1 MMQRLYGRAPRGQ
14 RVQSKVPH
22 GHWKT
27 ISTIAAMSPQGIV
40 AASSF
45 DGATD
50 EAIFRQ
56 FIAEALVPQLKPGQV
71 VVMDN
76 LACHK
81 RPKIRELIEGC
92 GARVLY
98 LPPYSP
104 DFNPIEMAISKIK
117 TLLRKLARRTVD
129 GLLTA
134 ISAALASITA
144 ADAIHYMLHCGYP
157 LQ

>member
-1 MMQRLYGRAPRGQ
+1 MQRLYGRAAGGQ
-14 RVQSKVPH
+14 RVPSKVPH

-27 ISTIAAMSPQGIV
+27 ISTIAAMSSQGMV

-50 EAIFRQ
+50 EAIFRN
-56 FIAEALVPQLKPGQV
+56 FVAEVLVPQLKAGQV
-71 VVMDN
+71 VVLDN

-81 RPKIRELIEGC
+81 RPKIAELIAGC
-92 GARVLY
+92 GARVVY

-104 DFNPIEMAISKIK
+104 DLNPIEMAISKVK

-129 GLLTA
+129 ALFAA
-134 ISAALASITA
+134 ISTALASITA
-144 ADAIHYMLHCGYP
+144 EDATHYMLHRGYS
-157 LQ
+157 LR

>member
-1 MMQRLYGRAPRGQ
+1 MMQRCYGRAAPGV
-14 RVQSKVPH
+14 RVRSQVPH

-27 ISTIAAMSPQGIV
+27 ISTIAALSSQGIV

-45 DGATD
+45 DAATD
-50 EAIFRQ
+50 AEIFRQ
-56 FIAEALVPQLKPGQV
+56 FIAEVLVPQLKAGQV

-81 RPKIRELIEGC
+81 HPKIRQLIEGC

-104 DFNPIEMAISKIK
+104 DLNPIEMAISKIK
-117 TLLRKLARRTVD
+117 TLLRKLARRTVE
-129 GLLTA
+129 GLFTA
-134 ISAALASITA
+134 IPQALASITA
-144 ADAIHYMLHCGYP
+144 EDATHYMLHCGYP